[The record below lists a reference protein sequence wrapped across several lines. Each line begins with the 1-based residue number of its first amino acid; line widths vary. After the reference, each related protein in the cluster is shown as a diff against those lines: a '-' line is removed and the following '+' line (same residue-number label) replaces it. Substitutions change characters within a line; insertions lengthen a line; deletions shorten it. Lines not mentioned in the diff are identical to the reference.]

1 MYGRTVPQRVHHV
14 GLSVACLSNFN
25 PPAEPPPLTTTIPNS
40 CTVTSFDEVLQQQ
53 RSAAV
58 PRRGEGRASNG
69 FFQGTSQPA
78 KGQKAEAK
86 LKGWPLPVFP
96 GGPCPVIWEISERTD
111 IYSLFIIFLGD
122 FRELCIWLRVLV
134 ARSMISTFRCT
145 TIELQLVFIQSCVY
159 GRTMHILDKYKYVK

>member
-1 MYGRTVPQRVHHV
+1 MEWPQFSLNDMGLTFRWCDLYIYKINSLQVLHV
-14 GLSVACLSNFN
+14 RRDSSTASTPRRPFSGLPVQFQSTRWA
-25 PPAEPPPLTTTIPNS
+25 TTPHPHPTIPNS

-96 GGPCPVIWEISERTD
+96 GGPCPVIWEISERTN
-111 IYSLFIIFLGD
+111 IF
-122 FRELCIWLRVLV
+122 FVCYFLRRFPR
-134 ARSMISTFRCT
+134 AMYMTEGISGP
-145 TIELQLVFIQSCVY
+145 V
-159 GRTMHILDKYKYVK
+159 HD

>member
-25 PPAEPPPLTTTIPNS
+25 PPAEPPPPPHHPQLLH
-40 CTVTSFDEVLQQQ
+40 CVTCFDEVLQQQ
-53 RSAAV
+53 RSAAI

-96 GGPCPVIWEISERTD
+96 GGPCPLIWEISEGTN
-111 IYSLFIIFLGD
+111 IFFVCYFPQRFL
-122 FRELCIWLRVLV
+122 RAMCIWWRVLV

-145 TIELQLVFIQSCVY
+145 TIELQLVLIQSYMWPNNVY
-159 GRTMHILDKYKYVK
+159 FGHIQNT